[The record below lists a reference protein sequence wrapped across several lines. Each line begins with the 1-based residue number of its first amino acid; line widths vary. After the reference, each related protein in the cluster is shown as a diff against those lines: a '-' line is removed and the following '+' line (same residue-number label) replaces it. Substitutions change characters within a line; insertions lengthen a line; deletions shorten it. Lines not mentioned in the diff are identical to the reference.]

1 MKALEMPKDQ
11 ETTSTL
17 LNQHA
22 IVTGA
27 SLGIGRA
34 IVQEL
39 YRLGVN
45 VTLIARTES
54 ALQETVKLLPKMPDR
69 DWCIAPAD
77 VTDPAALRAAVDAG
91 QKKFGPATILVNN
104 AGKGEGSPFL
114 KTSLAAWQRALD
126 LNLTSAFVATQL
138 VLPAMLQ
145 AGAGRIINLASV
157 AGLKG
162 VAYVTAYTA
171 AKHGLIGLTRAL
183 ALECAKKGVTVN
195 AVCPGYVDTPMIDK
209 SVEEM
214 VQKTSRPAEDIR
226 KTLASINPQG
236 RFVMPEEVAAAVGW
250 LCLPSA
256 AAING
261 IALPV
266 AGGEI

>member
-1 MKALEMPKDQ
+1 
-11 ETTSTL
+11 
-17 LNQHA
+17 
-22 IVTGA
+22 
-27 SLGIGRA
+27 
-34 IVQEL
+34 
-39 YRLGVN
+39 
-45 VTLIARTES
+45 
-54 ALQETVKLLPKMPDR
+54 MPDR

-77 VTDPAALRAAVDAG
+77 VTDPAALKAAVDAG
-91 QKKFGPATILVNN
+91 QKKFGSATILVNN
-104 AGKGEGSPFL
+104 AGLGEGIPFL
-114 KTSLAAWQRALD
+114 ELDMAAWQRAID

-138 VLPAMLQ
+138 VLPAMLK
-145 AGAGRIINLASV
+145 AGTGRIINMASV

-162 VAYVTAYTA
+162 IANVTAYTT

-209 SVEEM
+209 SVEKI
-214 VQKTSRPAEDIR
+214 VQKTSRPADEIR

-256 AAING
+256 ASING
-261 IALPV
+261 IALPI

>member
-1 MKALEMPKDQ
+1 MPQ
-11 ETTSTL
+11 EQECTSDL

-39 YRLGVN
+39 YRLGAN

-54 ALQETVKLLPKMPDR
+54 ALQEAAKLLPKMSDR
-69 DWCIAPAD
+69 DWCIVPAD
-77 VTDPAALRAAVDAG
+77 VTDPAALKVAFDAG

-104 AGKGEGSPFL
+104 AGLGEGIPFL
-114 KTSLAAWQRALD
+114 KLDMAAWQRALD

-138 VLPAMLQ
+138 VLRAMLK

-162 VAYVTAYTA
+162 VAYVTAYTT

-195 AVCPGYVDTPMIDK
+195 AVCPGYVDTSMIDK
-209 SVEEM
+209 QVEKM
-214 VQKTSRPAEDIR
+214 VQKTSRPAADIC

-236 RFVMPEEVAAAVGW
+236 RFVKPEEVAAAVGW

-261 IALPV
+261 IALPI

>member
-1 MKALEMPKDQ
+1 MPKFQ
-11 ETTSTL
+11 CTSDL

-22 IVTGA
+22 KITGG

-34 IVQEL
+34 IAQEL
-39 YRLGVN
+39 FRLGAN
-45 VTLIARTES
+45 VTLIARTAS
-54 ALQETVKLLPKMPDR
+54 TLQEAAKLLPRIPDR

-77 VTDPAALRAAVDAG
+77 VTDPTALKAAFEAG
-91 QKKFGPATILVNN
+91 QKKFGPATVLVNN
-104 AGKGEGSPFL
+104 AGAGEGIPFL
-114 KTSLAAWQRALD
+114 KLDITSWQSALD
-126 LNLTSAFVATQL
+126 LNLTSAFMATQF
-138 VLPAMLQ
+138 VLPAMLK
-145 AGAGRIINLASV
+145 AGAGRVINMASV

-162 VAYVTAYTA
+162 VAYATAYTA

-195 AVCPGYVDTPMIDK
+195 AVCPGYVDTPMIEK
-209 SVEEM
+209 SVEKI
-214 VQKTSRPAEDIR
+214 VLKTSRPADEIR

-256 AAING
+256 ASING
-261 IALPV
+261 IALPI

>member
-1 MKALEMPKDQ
+1 MPQKQ
-11 ETTSTL
+11 ECTSAL

-39 YRLGVN
+39 YRLGAN

-54 ALQETVKLLPKMPDR
+54 ALQEAARLLPRMPDR

-77 VTDPAALRAAVDAG
+77 VTDPTALKAAVDAG

-104 AGKGEGSPFL
+104 AGAGEGIPFL
-114 KTSLAAWQRALD
+114 KLDMAAWQRALD

-138 VLPAMLQ
+138 VLPAMLK
-145 AGAGRIINLASV
+145 AGAGRIINMASV

-162 VAYVTAYTA
+162 IAYVSAYTT
-171 AKHGLIGLTRAL
+171 AKHGLIGLTRSL

-195 AVCPGYVDTPMIDK
+195 AVCPGYVNTPMIDK
-209 SVEEM
+209 QVEEI
-214 VQKTSRPAEDIR
+214 VQKTSRPAEEIR

-236 RFVMPEEVAAAVGW
+236 RFVTPVEVAAAVGW

-261 IALPV
+261 VALPI
-266 AGGEI
+266 AGGEV

>member
-1 MKALEMPKDQ
+1 MPKEQ
-11 ETTSTL
+11 ECTTAL
-17 LNQHA
+17 LKQHA

-39 YRLGVN
+39 YRLGAN

-54 ALQETVKLLPKMPDR
+54 SLQEAVKLLPKMSDR

-77 VTDPAALRAAVDAG
+77 VTDAKALKAAFDAG

-104 AGKGEGSPFL
+104 AGAGEGIPFL
-114 KTSLAAWQRALD
+114 KLDMTAWQRALD
-126 LNLTSAFVATQL
+126 INLTSAFVATQL
-138 VLPAMLQ
+138 VLPAMLK
-145 AGAGRIINLASV
+145 AGAGRIINMASV

-162 VAYVTAYTA
+162 IAYVTAYTT
-171 AKHGLIGLTRAL
+171 AKHGLIGMTRSL

-209 SVEEM
+209 QVEEM
-214 VQKTSRPAEDIR
+214 VQKTSRPAEEIR
-226 KTLASINPQG
+226 KTLASLNPQG
-236 RFVMPEEVAAAVGW
+236 RFVRPEEVAAAVGW

-261 IALPV
+261 VALPI
-266 AGGEI
+266 AGGEV